1 MKFVCRD
8 GEYVAVHLGEVIHN
22 EKELDDLLNNFLP
35 NDDDAIDPPE
45 TDTDMNPEDF
55 FNYSETA
62 ADMNLDDFFS

>member
-1 MKFVCRD
+1 MKIVCRD
-8 GEYVAVHLGEVIHN
+8 DQYVAMELGEILHT
-22 EKELDDLLNNFLP
+22 EEELDDLLDKVLP
-35 NDDDAIDPPE
+35 SDHDAIDPPE